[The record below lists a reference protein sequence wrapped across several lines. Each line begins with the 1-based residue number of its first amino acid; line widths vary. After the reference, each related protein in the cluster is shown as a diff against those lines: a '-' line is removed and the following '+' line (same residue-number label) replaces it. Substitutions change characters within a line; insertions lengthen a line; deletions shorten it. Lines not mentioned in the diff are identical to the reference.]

1 MNRLFLAAAVLGIA
15 GCGGGGGG
23 STPPQGPVATPTPV
37 VTPTPAPPFQ
47 PLALGDSWT
56 YQCHNTQNAGE
67 QPFTIVNA
75 VTGTATVSGT
85 ATFAFS
91 IQVPTSPSQI
101 ATVVQLLAND
111 AAGNTAIYGYLVAGT
126 PQAVT
131 RTVIVAAAPAVATP
145 YDYPGP
151 SGTTIPR
158 AFVGFENSNPTALG
172 TFLASRPTSR
182 AARRTITATRRAPG
196 SSRKTTARTSST
208 TASSPQSACT
218 EGVEYAVD
226 ALGGLAILCPHRLE
240 RGADSRARR
249 R

>member
-172 TFLASRPTSR
+172 TFRVAPYFESGSTHNYGYAQGTGIVEEDHGPNFQYDCL
-182 AARRTITATRRAPG
+182 ITAV
-196 SSRKTTARTSST
+196 S
-208 TASSPQSACT
+208 
-218 EGVEYAVD
+218 
-226 ALGGLAILCPHRLE
+226 LH
-240 RGADSRARR
+240 
-249 R
+249 